1 MWIHTNLVYSL
12 QEVANT
18 FTRIFG
24 DKHSLTS
31 RKIHK
36 FKLYAAA
43 IIQILGVDRVGN
55 WLCDIHNFTVSLKD
69 PNLFLDESMQQQG
82 SENNWLRHQA
92 KREENAKLEQLVA
105 GEEELTAK
113 QQARLGALQNAKKRK
128 SKCDRLSRQAQCDAL
143 RQKRDDAA
151 HV

>member
-1 MWIHTNLVYSL
+1 
-12 QEVANT
+12 
-18 FTRIFG
+18 
-24 DKHSLTS
+24 
-31 RKIHK
+31 
-36 FKLYAAA
+36 
-43 IIQILGVDRVGN
+43 
-55 WLCDIHNFTVSLKD
+55 
-69 PNLFLDESMQQQG
+69 MQQQG
-82 SENNWLRHQA
+82 SDNNWLRHQA